1 MGKKMSA
8 ESIKENMDRI
18 QKRIASAAIA
28 CGRDPLS
35 VKLVAV
41 SKTRTADDIRT
52 AAKAGA
58 FLFGENYVKEAVEK
72 IECLPDLDVSFHYI
86 GHLQS
91 NKAKVAVRLF
101 DMIHSVDSLGLA
113 VELDKQ
119 AKKQGKIQKILVQI
133 NTGMEQSKSGIYDTD
148 LEKLIRDISTL
159 ENLSIRGL
167 MTIPPFDADPETVR
181 PFFSSLRLASERIK
195 QLGLSSICMDE
206 LSMGMTG
213 DFETAIEEG
222 ATLVRIGTAIFG
234 ERS

>member
-1 MGKKMSA
+1 MSA
-8 ESIKENMDRI
+8 ELIKENLDRI
-18 QKRIASAAIA
+18 RQRIASAAIA

-35 VKLVAV
+35 VRLVAV
-41 SKTRTADDIRT
+41 SKTRTADDIRA

-72 IECLPDLDVSFHYI
+72 IAFLSDLDTSFHYI

-91 NKAKVAVRLF
+91 NKAKVAVRMF
-101 DMIHSVDSLGLA
+101 DLIHSVDSVGLA
-113 VELDKQ
+113 MELDKQ
-119 AKKQGKIQKILVQI
+119 AKKSGKIQKILVQV
-133 NTGMEQSKSGIYDTD
+133 NTGMEQSKSGVYNTD
-148 LEKLIRDISTL
+148 LEQVIQDISTL
-159 ENLSIRGL
+159 ENITVRGL

-181 PFFSSLRLASERIK
+181 PFFRALRLASERIK
-195 QLGLSSICMDE
+195 LLDLPSIRMDE

>member
-1 MGKKMSA
+1 MSA
-8 ESIKENMDRI
+8 ESIKENLDIIR
-18 QKRIASAAIA
+18 KRITSAAIA

-41 SKTRTADDIRT
+41 SKTRTADDIR
-52 AAKAGA
+52 AAAHAGA

-72 IECLPDLDVSFHYI
+72 IECLSDLDVSFHYI

-101 DMIHSVDSLGLA
+101 DMIHSVDSFSLA

-119 AKKQGKIQKILVQI
+119 AKKQGKIQKILVQV
-133 NTGMEQSKSGIYDTD
+133 NTAMEQSKSGVYDND
-148 LEKLIRDISTL
+148 LEELIRDISTL
-159 ENLSIRGL
+159 ENLRVMGL
-167 MTIPPFDADPETVR
+167 MTIPPFDTNPETVR
-181 PFFSSLRLASERIK
+181 PFFRSLRLASEKIK
-195 QLGLSSICMDE
+195 QLGLSSISMDE

>member
-1 MGKKMSA
+1 MSA
-8 ESIKENMDRI
+8 ESIKENLDSIR
-18 QKRIASAAIA
+18 KRIASAAIA

-41 SKTRTADDIRT
+41 SKTRTADDVRT
-52 AAKAGA
+52 AAQAGA
-58 FLFGENYVKEAVEK
+58 FLFGENYIKEAVEK
-72 IECLPDLDVSFHYI
+72 IECLPDLDVLFHYI

-91 NKAKVAVRLF
+91 NKSKVAVRLF
-101 DMIHSVDSLGLA
+101 DLIHSVDSFGLA

-119 AKKQGKIQKILVQI
+119 SKKQGKIQKILVQV
-133 NTGMEQSKSGIYDTD
+133 NTGMEQSKSGVYDTD
-148 LEKLIRDISTL
+148 LEKLISDISTL
-159 ENLSIRGL
+159 ENVSVRGL
-167 MTIPPFDADPETVR
+167 MTIPPFDTDPETVR
-181 PFFSSLRLASERIK
+181 PFFRSLRIASERIK